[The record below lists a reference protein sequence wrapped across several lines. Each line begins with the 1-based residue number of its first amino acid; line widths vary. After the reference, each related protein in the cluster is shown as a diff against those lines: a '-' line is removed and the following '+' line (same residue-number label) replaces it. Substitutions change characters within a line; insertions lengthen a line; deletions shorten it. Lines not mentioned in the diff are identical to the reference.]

1 MQCMLTF
8 TYSEIKKKKN
18 LWKTSVRLSSKKLVY
33 DLHIASHEKK
43 LIYYIIIYLP
53 GVVLCGL
60 YSGLL
65 KCLKSISNDEAS
77 QLAHKNIC

>member
-1 MQCMLTF
+1 MLTF
-8 TYSEIKKKKN
+8 TYSEIKKK

-33 DLHIASHEKK
+33 DLRIASHVKKK